1 MLVLK
6 FYENFVIFWNF
17 WNIEIEIFF
26 VKFSIFILNSINI
39 LKFFENLDFLEILKF
54 YYPPTHNY

>member
-6 FYENFVIFWNF
+6 FYENFVIFWNV
-17 WNIEIEIFF
+17 E
-26 VKFSIFILNSINI
+26 ILN
-39 LKFFENLDFLEILKF
+39 FFENLDFLEILKF